1 MKHMET
7 LLIIIGVIAIIAI
20 GFALF
25 YQGILAPEMFFALF
39 HLLDCCATLSVF
51 GITIVVTIGGFL
63 LWHSL
68 LMTALVGV
76 SIMLIMLTALSVAAA
91 SYKAESQSS

>member
-1 MKHMET
+1 MET
-7 LLIIIGVIAIIAI
+7 LLIIIAVIVIIGI

-25 YQGILAPEMFFALF
+25 YHGILAPEMFFALF

-51 GITIVVTIGGFL
+51 GITILLTIGGFL

-68 LMTALVGV
+68 LVAALVGA

-91 SYKAESQSS
+91 TYKTNSQSSW